1 MDTQQRFEPGEPRC
15 SGGTRGSGGLST
27 ALTKGINRHNQ
38 AASRSGTP
46 GSPSWRKQPGIPAP
60 PHDLLLWNN
69 STEGLENGTSCERRP
84 ALDVCPPVASEFAAG
99 ITLGSPFPTGGLFFT

>member
-1 MDTQQRFEPGEPRC
+1 MGVEGSARRSPRELT
-15 SGGTRGSGGLST
+15 GTTRLH
-27 ALTKGINRHNQ
+27 LD
-38 AASRSGTP
+38 SGTP